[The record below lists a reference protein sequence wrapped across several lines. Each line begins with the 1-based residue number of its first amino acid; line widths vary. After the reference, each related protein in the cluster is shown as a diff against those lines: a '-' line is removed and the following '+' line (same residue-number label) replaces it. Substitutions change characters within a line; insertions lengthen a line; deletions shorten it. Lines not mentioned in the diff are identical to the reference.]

1 MIWNGEGWHYLA
13 VQKFSALLRGITSK
27 HVGDFNC
34 LNYLHLFR
42 TKYKLDFHKKVCE
55 DKDFCGVIMPSEGT
69 RILEFNQYLKSDKTL
84 CIIYADLESLI
95 KRIDRCE
102 DNSEKSSTTK
112 VG

>member
-1 MIWNGEGWHYLA
+1 M
-13 VQKFSALLRGITSK
+13 
-27 HVGDFNC
+27 
-34 LNYLHLFR
+34 NYLHLFR
-42 TKYKLDFHKKVCE
+42 TKNKLEFHKKVCE
-55 DKDFCGVIMPSEGT
+55 NKDFCGVIMPSEDT